1 MAKMQCRLSLA
12 GFAIILCATSAWGQ
26 TKILTGDI
34 PFPFHIGDKHFAAGN
49 YDVRIGE
56 PYGGMVKVVS
66 RTNVAGSASVY
77 VGNDS
82 RQNRT
87 TLQSKLVFNKYGEQ
101 EYFLSQVWHPF
112 RADSMKA
119 RRSEHELVTSRL
131 ITGLRPEKVVI
142 WAAVRLP

>member
-56 PYGGMVKVVS
+56 PFKGMVALVSPTGEDGAYARVVYDKLQ
-66 RTNVAGSASVY
+66 N
-77 VGNDS
+77 GNAF
-82 RQNRT
+82 
-87 TLQSKLVFNKYGEQ
+87 QSKLVFNKYGED

-112 RADSMKA
+112 YASSMKLMQ
-119 RRSEHELVTSRL
+119 SHHELVTSRL
-131 ITGLRPEKVVI
+131 VTGIQPEKVVI
-142 WAAVRLP
+142 WAALRLP